1 MKFPPSGVFL
11 ERDYSAGKI
20 LGAVETNLIIS
31 SRMLL
36 PNRATLD
43 ALIETL

>member
-20 LGAVETNLIIS
+20 LGAVETNLIEPS
-31 SRMLL
+31 EQSQSHGSVLKVERF
-36 PNRATLD
+36 
-43 ALIETL
+43 